1 MARRKKFKHLSKSD
15 RLIID
20 TMLRDGKGKKEIADR
35 IGVDKSTIYRE
46 EKRGRYLHRNSDWT
60 ETERYSPDIADQKYR
75 ENLKAKGPDLKIG
88 NDQELADY
96 IENRIANDGFSP
108 EAVLGE
114 IKQKGMEFQTTISKT
129 TLYRYIDIGIF
140 LSLTNKDLPVKRRK
154 KKKHKKVK
162 KQSRP
167 SAGESIERRP
177 ECVDSREEFGH
188 WEMDT
193 VVGARGKSKHSLL
206 VLTERKTRQE
216 VVRLLEEHT
225 TEKVVEALNG
235 LEEEWGGLFS
245 NVFKTI
251 TVDNGSEF
259 ADCLGLQKSILGDG
273 DRTKVYY
280 CHPYS
285 SYERGSNEN
294 QNKLIRRKIP
304 KGTNFDDKTAEDIQQ
319 VEEWVN
325 NYPRKIFEYETSQMR
340 FDQELAAIA

>member
-1 MARRKKFKHLSKSD
+1 MARRFKHLSKSD

-20 TMLRDGKGKKEIADR
+20 TMFRDGKGKREIAER
-35 IGVDKSTIYRE
+35 IGVDQSTIYRE
-46 EKRGRYLHRNSDWT
+46 EKRGRYMHRNSDWT
-60 ETERYSPDIADQKYR
+60 ETERYSPDIADEKYR
-75 ENLKAKGPDLKIG
+75 ENLKAKGPELKIG

-96 IENRIANDGFSP
+96 IERRIVDDGFSP

-114 IKQKGMEFQTTISKT
+114 IKQKELTFRTTISKT

-154 KKKHKKVK
+154 KKKHKKVR
-162 KQSRP
+162 KQARVC
-167 SAGESIERRP
+167 AGESIERRP
-177 ECVDSREEFGH
+177 DVVDEREEFGH

-206 VLTERKTRQE
+206 VLTERKTRE
-216 VVRLLEEHT
+216 EFIMLLEEHT
-225 TEKVVEALNG
+225 AEMVVCALNR
-235 LEEEWGGLFS
+235 LEIKWGSLFAD
-245 NVFKTI
+245 VFKTI

-259 ADCLGLQKSILGDG
+259 SDCAGLQKSVLGEG

-304 KGTNFDDKTAEDIQQ
+304 KGTNFDDKTDEDIRQ

-325 NYPRKIFEYETSQMR
+325 NYPRKIFEYETSQIR
-340 FDQELAAIA
+340 FNRELAAIA

>member
-1 MARRKKFKHLSKSD
+1 MTRQRFKHLSKSD

-20 TMLRDGKGKKEIADR
+20 TMLRDGKGRREIADR
-35 IGVDKSTIYRE
+35 IGVHPSTIYRE
-46 EKRGRYLHRNSDWT
+46 EKRGRYIHRNSDWT

-75 ENLKAKGPDLKIG
+75 ENLKAKGPELKIG

-96 IENRIANDGFSP
+96 IESRIINDGFSP

-114 IKQKGMEFQTTISKT
+114 IKQKEMSFQTSISKT

-140 LSLTNKDLPVKRRK
+140 LTLTNKNLPVKYRKRK
-154 KKKHKKVK
+154 KYKKIR
-162 KQSRP
+162 KQARP
-167 SAGESIERRP
+167 SAGTSIERRP
-177 ECVDSREEFGH
+177 LEINTREEFGH

-216 VVRLLEEHT
+216 VIMLLKEHT
-225 TEKVVEALNG
+225 AEKVVDALNG
-235 LEEEWGGLFS
+235 LEMKWGRHFS
-245 NVFKTI
+245 DIFKTI

-259 ADCLGLQKSILGDG
+259 ADCAGIQKSALEERN
-273 DRTKVYY
+273 RTKVFY

-294 QNKLIRRKIP
+294 QNKLIRRKIA
-304 KGTNFDDKTAEDIQQ
+304 KGINFDDKTIEDIQK

-325 NYPRKIFEYETSQMR
+325 NYPRKIFKYETSQMR
-340 FDQELAAIA
+340 FDRELAAII

>member
-1 MARRKKFKHLSKSD
+1 MARRFKHLSKSD
-15 RLIID
+15 RLVMD
-20 TMLRDGKGKKEIADR
+20 TMLRDGKGKKEIAER

-46 EKRGRYLHRNSDWT
+46 EKRGRYMHRNSDWT

-75 ENLKAKGPDLKIG
+75 ENLKAKGPELKIG
-88 NDQELADY
+88 SDQELADY
-96 IENRIANDGFSP
+96 IESRIVNDGFSP

-114 IKQKGMEFQTTISKT
+114 IKQKEMPFQTSISKT
-129 TLYRYIDIGIF
+129 TLYRYIDIGLF
-140 LSLTNKDLPVKRRK
+140 LSLTNKDLPVKHRK
-154 KKKHKKVK
+154 KKKHKKVR
-162 KQSRP
+162 KQARA
-167 SAGESIERRP
+167 SAGESIEKRP
-177 ECVDSREEFGH
+177 EEIDSREEFGH

-216 VVRLLEEHT
+216 IILLLEEHT
-225 TEKVVEALNG
+225 TEKVVDAVNG
-235 LEEEWGGLFS
+235 LEIEWGGRFQD
-245 NVFKTI
+245 VFKTI

-259 ADCLGLQKSILGDG
+259 ADCMGLQKSVLGDG

-304 KGTNFDDKTAEDIQQ
+304 KGTNFDDKTAEDIRQ
-319 VEEWVN
+319 VETWVN
-325 NYPRKIFEYETSQMR
+325 NYPRKIFDYETSQMR
-340 FDQELAAIA
+340 FDRELAAIA

>member
-1 MARRKKFKHLSKSD
+1 MARRFKHLSKSD

-20 TMLRDGKGKKEIADR
+20 TMLRDGKGRKEIAER
-35 IGVDKSTIYRE
+35 IGVHISTIYRE
-46 EKRGRYLHRNSDWT
+46 EKRGRYIHRNSDWT

-96 IENRIANDGFSP
+96 IERRIVNDGFSP

-114 IKQKGMEFQTTISKT
+114 IKQKEMPFQTSISKT

-154 KKKHKKVK
+154 KKKHKKVR
-162 KQSRP
+162 KQARA

-177 ECVDSREEFGH
+177 ENIESREEFGH

-216 VVRLLEEHT
+216 VILLLEEHT
-225 TEKVVEALNG
+225 TEKVVDALNG
-235 LEEEWGGLFS
+235 LETEWGGLFQD
-245 NVFKTI
+245 VFKTI

-259 ADCLGLQKSILGDG
+259 ADCAGLQKSALGDW

-304 KGTNFDDKTAEDIQQ
+304 KGTNFDDKTVEDIQQ
-319 VEEWVN
+319 VEAWVN

-340 FDQELAAIA
+340 FDRELAAIA